1 MNRKVH
7 HSSLLGLVFFLMFW
21 GVAPGGAVQVA
32 DPARIEVTGLVSR
45 GEDGAAWLKFDGR
58 DILVTP
64 GYMIGRDLRVT
75 AVRNDSVILYRPA
88 VRQYFAISPNL
99 PLRPRK
105 DRSDVIWSGA
115 LPLWK
120 AVRMIALAY
129 GKDYICHGTTS
140 ADAFPQSRARDM
152 NSMLEHV
159 VTPHHRFRGED
170 GVIFVAPVKI
180 VGTGWQ
186 RFLKSTQNYDSRVLA
201 KWFPALAAKGT
212 LISDGK
218 DISRA
223 IEFIGRTT
231 KVPMSWRGQRK
242 AALFCSMKDRPWYEI
257 LEYILVFNGFG
268 IVPTQQGLVIDGGA
282 K

>member
-1 MNRKVH
+1 MNRMVH
-7 HSSLLGLVFFLMFW
+7 RCALLVLLSCLSLW
-21 GVAPGGAVQVA
+21 GAAPGGAVQVS
-32 DPARIEVTGLVSR
+32 DPDQIEVTGLVSR
-45 GEDGAAWLKFDGR
+45 GEDGAAWLKCAGR
-58 DILVTP
+58 ELLVTP

-75 AVRNDSVILYRPA
+75 AVRNDSVILYRPVA
-88 VRQYFAISPNL
+88 RQYFAVSPNL
-99 PLRPRK
+99 PARPRK

-129 GKDYICHGTTS
+129 GKDYICHSTTF

-180 VGTGWQ
+180 IGSGWQ
-186 RFLKSTQNYDSRVLA
+186 RFLKSTQCYDSRVLS
-201 KWFPALAAKGT
+201 KWFPALAGKGT
-212 LISDGK
+212 LISDGR
-218 DISRA
+218 DIARA
-223 IEFIGRTT
+223 IEFISRST

-268 IVPTQQGLVIDGGA
+268 IVPSQQGIVIDGGA

>member
-1 MNRKVH
+1 MIRMMH
-7 HSSLLGLVFFLMFW
+7 RRALLMILSCLIYFPAV
-21 GVAPGGAVQVA
+21 PGIAVQVA
-32 DPARIEVTGLVSR
+32 DPAQIEVTGLVSR
-45 GEDGAAWLKFDGR
+45 GEEGAAWLKCAGR

-64 GYMIGRDLRVT
+64 GFMIGRDLRVT
-75 AVRNDSVILYRPA
+75 AIRNDSVILYRPA
-88 VRQYFAISPNL
+88 ARRYFAVSPNL
-99 PLRPRK
+99 PLRPKK

-129 GKDYICHGTTS
+129 GKDYICHNTTS

-159 VTPHHRFRGED
+159 VTPHHRYRGED

-180 VGTGWQ
+180 LGAGWQ
-186 RFLKSTQNYDSRVLA
+186 RFLKSIQRYDSKVLT
-201 KWFPALAAKGT
+201 KWFPALAVKGT

-223 IEFIGRTT
+223 IESIGRAT
-231 KVPMSWRGQRK
+231 KVPMSWRGQR
-242 AALFCSMKDRPWYEI
+242 AAPLYCSMKDRPWYEI

-268 IVPTQQGLVIDGGA
+268 IVPSQQGLVIDGGA